1 VEVLVERR
9 FPAVERFPVV
19 LFAERSDD
27 EFQLDG
33 PLPLDA
39 LFVFGERLLEFFVG
53 LGGTFQGV

>member
-1 VEVLVERR
+1 LVEKR

-39 LFVFGERLLEFFVG
+39 LFVLGERLLELFTGF
-53 LGGTFQGV
+53 GGIFQGV